1 MRKLV
6 FLLCVFISL
15 PCDASVKKAYEESFA
30 SSVVLSDSDVVRF
43 GFGNF
48 DPVNILEQL
57 GDDAGDK
64 SVDLR
69 TQLKVFA
76 LPYTYTLDED
86 SRINTHFSYISQ
98 SQEILLDDVTI
109 PDDSHD
115 QIFTAYADYET
126 ALYRYDNWLLE
137 GSIGAHVMH
146 YDNIHDYNSPESRA
160 AKAEVE
166 GIYFNTTANSVL
178 TDMGLTLS
186 RRKASR
192 WGHWLVKSSYNHFF
206 GKGFGGDDATRDST
220 PSGWYFANSV
230 RATIK
235 LDQKLKHT
243 ESIYLKFQRVDLGGD
258 ARSAFSTGH
267 YYEYG
272 GGLLIDTRPWT
283 SWFDNIGIGLHYNEG
298 SVLSGGSIVI
308 YFNEE

>member
-1 MRKLV
+1 VKKLGLLFF
-6 FLLCVFISL
+6 FLFSTPLF
-15 PCDASVKKAYEESFA
+15 ATVKKAYEESFA
-30 SSVVLSDSDVVRF
+30 SSVVISDSDVVRF

-57 GDDAGDK
+57 GDDNNDQ
-64 SVDLR
+64 SLDLR
-69 TQLKVFA
+69 KQLQVFA
-76 LPYTYTLDED
+76 LPYTYQIDEK

-98 SQEILLDDVTI
+98 SQEVLFDNLII

-115 QIFTAYADYET
+115 QIFTAYGDYESE
-126 ALYRYDNWLLE
+126 LYRYENWLLE
-137 GSIGAHVMH
+137 WNAGAHIMH
-146 YDNIHDYNSPESRA
+146 YDNIHDYKSPESRA
-160 AKAEVE
+160 IKSEVE
-166 GIYFNTTANSVL
+166 GIYFNTTANSL
-178 TDMGLTLS
+178 LADFGLTLS
-186 RRKASR
+186 RKKESR

-206 GKGFGGDDATRDST
+206 GKGFGGDEPTREAT

-230 RATIK
+230 RATVK